1 MRDGHMDSGNVRAS
15 GSPVPATP
23 GSGGRRPVGLFGR
36 TSFGLERVPE
46 SRRLSIGI
54 SAALVVF
61 GLSVLLG
68 WVSGVDWLTS
78 WNPGHVQTKVNAAL
92 CFVLLG
98 VGLGLSVGSA
108 SPRRMWL
115 GRGLAFLALALAGAT
130 VLEHLSGVDLGI
142 DQALY
147 RDPASASSPHPG
159 RFAVQT
165 AVAFL
170 CAALA
175 VLTLGRRT
183 KWGSTSQALG
193 VACASIGAVSLLGY
207 MYGADVLL
215 STGSATQVSLP
226 ASAGLIALGLALIA
240 ADPAHSLVRLA
251 ADPGPAGQ
259 VLRRFLPAA
268 LLVVPLGA
276 WLRLVGERAGLYD
289 EAVGLSIMVSFEALL
304 LVVVGTWTTARAVR
318 TEELRRQAE
327 IDLMQL
333 GAAAST
339 PLIETAPV
347 GLAVLDRELRF
358 LYVNPALA
366 AIGGVSP
373 LTSLGQRIDRVMP
386 ALAGEHV
393 DVLSGVLESG
403 VAIRD
408 REVTGPTGSSGR
420 LGTLLIGAQALR
432 DSQSET
438 NGLAISVVEITERKQ
453 REETAAAISQLRRQ
467 AQAIGESIPFGIW
480 IADPDGRMQYL
491 SESFLHMAGQTI
503 EQAQG
508 FGWMGSLA
516 PETAEQTRRDWS
528 GAIETEMPWNHEL
541 VVLGTEGRRRTVLSR
556 GFPVRDEAGEVT
568 SWAGLNLDIT
578 DRKDA
583 EAFREAFMGI
593 LSHELRTPIT
603 SIFAA
608 STLLSR
614 PGLEA
619 DTQSEL
625 VGDIGHEAERLRRLI
640 EDLVVLARTERG
652 TIHVRT
658 EPVLLQRV
666 LPKLCDQE
674 QRRWPEIKFELKIAE
689 NLPVARADED
699 FVEQIVRN
707 LLGNAA
713 KYGPPNGPIELIA
726 DAPDG
731 WPRVR
736 VLDRGPGVD
745 PDEAERLFEVFYRS
759 ERTAKVAGSGIGLF
773 VAHRLVESIG
783 GTIWARPRDDGPGA
797 EFGFRVQPLV
807 ADVV

>member
-1 MRDGHMDSGNVRAS
+1 MDPGDRQEA
-15 GSPVPATP
+15 GLPEIRLATLESSP
-23 GSGGRRPVGLFGR
+23 GSRLLRHLSAHEARRR
-36 TSFGLERVPE
+36 DT
-46 SRRLSIGI
+46 RRIVQVI
-54 SAALVVF
+54 SGALVLF
-61 GLSVLLG
+61 GLSVLVG
-68 WVSGVDWLTS
+68 WASGLDVLTS

-92 CFVLLG
+92 CCILLG
-98 VGLGLSVGSA
+98 LALGVSAGSVS
-108 SPRRMWL
+108 SRRVWL
-115 GRGLAFLALALAGAT
+115 GRSLAFLALALAGAT
-130 VLEHLSGVDLGI
+130 LFEHVARVDLGI
-142 DQALY
+142 DQVFFA
-147 RDPASASSPHPG
+147 DPVSASSPHPG

-165 AVAFL
+165 AVAFI
-170 CAALA
+170 AAAGA
-175 VLTLGRRT
+175 VLTLGRRGRWSDVT
-183 KWGSTSQALG
+183 QALG
-193 VACASIGAVSLLGY
+193 VLCAGLGGASLLGY
-207 MYGADVLL
+207 MYGADVL
-215 STGSATQVSLP
+215 SSVASATQVSLP
-226 ASAGLIALGLALIA
+226 VSVALLVLGFGLIAT
-240 ADPAHSLVRLA
+240 DPAHSLVQLV

-268 LLVVPLGA
+268 FLVVPVSA

-289 EAVGLSIMVSFEALL
+289 QAVGLSMTVVFEALV
-304 LVVVGTWTTARAVR
+304 LVAVGIWSAAHAVR
-318 TEELRRQAE
+318 IEDRRRQAAA
-327 IDLMQL
+327 DLIQL

-366 AIGGVSP
+366 AIGGISP
-373 LTSLGQRIDRVMP
+373 LASLGHRIERILPSMGGDHID
-386 ALAGEHV
+386 ALAM
-393 DVLSGVLESG
+393 VLASG

-408 REVTGPTGSSGR
+408 HEVTGPTGSSGKLR
-420 LGTLLIGAQALR
+420 TLLLSAQALR
-432 DSQSET
+432 DAQEEPS
-438 NGLAISVVEITERKQ
+438 GLTISVVDITERKH
-453 REETAAAISQLRRQ
+453 REEAVAAIAQLRRQ

-480 IADPDGRMQYL
+480 VADPDGKMQYL
-491 SESFLHMAGQTI
+491 SESFLEMAGQTI

-508 FGWMGSLA
+508 TGWMSALA
-516 PETAEQTRRDWS
+516 PETAEQTQLDWS
-528 GAIETEMPWNHEL
+528 GSIDTQTPWNHEL
-541 VVLGTEGRRRTVLSR
+541 VVLDTGGRRRTVLSR
-556 GFPVRDEAGEVT
+556 GFPVRDESGRVA

-583 EAFREAFMGI
+583 EAFREAFTGI

-614 PGLEA
+614 PGL
-619 DTQSEL
+619 DDGRRTEL
-625 VGDIGHEAERLRRLI
+625 VGDIGHEAERLTRLV

-652 TIHVRT
+652 TIKVRT

-666 LPKLCDQE
+666 LPRVCEQE
-674 QRRWPEIKFELKIAE
+674 QRRWPEVSFELKIEAS
-689 NLPVARADED
+689 LPVARADED
-699 FVEQIVRN
+699 FVEQVVRN

-745 PDEAERLFEVFYRS
+745 PLEAERLFEVFYRS

-783 GTIWARPRDDGPGA
+783 GTIWAKPRDDGPGA
-797 EFGFRVQPLV
+797 EFGFRVQPLTPD
-807 ADVV
+807 AI